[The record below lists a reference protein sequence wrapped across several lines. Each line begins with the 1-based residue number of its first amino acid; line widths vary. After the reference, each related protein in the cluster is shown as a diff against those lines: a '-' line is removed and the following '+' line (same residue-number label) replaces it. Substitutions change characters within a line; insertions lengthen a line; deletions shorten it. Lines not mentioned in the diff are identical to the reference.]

1 MSDDVVDADGGD
13 DFDPITSQEML
24 DRIIGARID
33 RVKKQYAGFDELKA
47 KAAQFDEL
55 QEASKSELQRVQE
68 RAAQLEQELAAER
81 FNALRA
87 SVAAAKGVPASA
99 LSGTTREELEASG
112 DALLE
117 WRADQASKAKPA
129 KQVRGLKSGVLSDT
143 QVMDPKERAAAAIR
157 SLRSHD

>member
-1 MSDDVVDADGGD
+1 MSDDVVDDEVVD

-33 RVKKQYAGFDELKA
+33 RVKKQFAGFDELKA

-99 LSGTTREELEASG
+99 LTGETREELEASG

-117 WRADQASKAKPA
+117 WRAEQSKSAKKP
-129 KQVRGLKSGVLSDT
+129 VRGLKSGVLTPDQT
-143 QVMDPKERAAAAIR
+143 MDPKERAAQAIR
-157 SLRSHD
+157 ALRSHD